1 CPPRGPALVKL
12 PLSRLDRKLLRDI
25 GRMKMQMAA
34 VSAVLACGVV
44 LAVMANGMYDSL
56 ERARDG
62 YYARYRMADMAAGV
76 VRAPLSVARE
86 VEDLPGVRALEA
98 RVSGVGLID
107 MPGRSE
113 PVSAQLVSLP
123 EGRAPRVNDLVL
135 RAGRMPAANRDNEAL
150 INEAFA

>member
-1 CPPRGPALVKL
+1 
-12 PLSRLDRKLLRDI
+12 LLRDI

-56 ERARDG
+56 ERARDD
-62 YYARYRMADMAAGV
+62 YYARYRMADLAAGV
-76 VRAPLSVARE
+76 VRAPLSVARQIE
-86 VEDLPGVRALEA
+86 ELPGVSAVEA
-98 RVSGVGLID
+98 RVSGVGLLD

-123 EGRAPRVNDLVL
+123 EGREPRVNAIVL
-135 RAGRMPAANRDNEAL
+135 RQGRLPAPNRDNEVL
-150 INEAFA
+150 VNEAFAE